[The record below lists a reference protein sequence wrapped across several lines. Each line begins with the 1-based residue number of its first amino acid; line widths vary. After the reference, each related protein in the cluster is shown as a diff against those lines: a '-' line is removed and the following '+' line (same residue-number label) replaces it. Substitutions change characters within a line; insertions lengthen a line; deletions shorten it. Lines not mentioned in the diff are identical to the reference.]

1 MFKQLPL
8 GISLPENVTFA
19 NFVAGENLALLDTL
33 QKFCVGEGNEQHL
46 YLWGQNSVGRSHLL
60 QAACHQAAENNWVT
74 AYIPLIQAHEFDST
88 LLQDLQHLQLICID
102 DVQAI
107 AGNKEWEQA
116 LFYLYQR
123 ALDTKTRVI
132 WSANA
137 PPARLTLQLADLRS
151 RLAASLVL
159 QIQPLNDAD
168 KLHALQQHAAE
179 RGLTLPDSVGQ
190 YLLAHCSRQ
199 MKDLFT
205 ILDKL
210 DREALIAQRALT
222 IPFIKQVLN
231 L

>member
-8 GISLPENVTFA
+8 GISLPENLTFA
-19 NFVAGENLALLDTL
+19 NFVPGENQALIKAL
-33 QKFCVGEGNEQHL
+33 QNFCAEETHEQHL
-46 YLWGQNSVGRSHLL
+46 YLWGQNGAGRSHLL
-60 QAACHQAAENNWVT
+60 QAACQYAAEHHKVT
-74 AYIPLIQAHEFDST
+74 AYIPLMQAHELDPD

-123 ALDTKTRVI
+123 ALDTKTQVI
-132 WSANA
+132 WSADA

-159 QIQPLNDAD
+159 QIQTLNDAD
-168 KLHALQQHAAE
+168 KLQALQRSATE
-179 RGLTLPDSVGQ
+179 RGLTLPDSVGL
-190 YLLAHCSRQ
+190 YLLTHCSRE
-199 MKDLFT
+199 MKTLMH
-205 ILDKL
+205 ILEKL
-210 DREALIAQRALT
+210 DHAALVAQRGLT
-222 IPFIKQVLN
+222 IPFVKQVLN